1 MAANADVNAL
11 SLIFGTFFRGFKN
24 WEWTDSA
31 DFVEYEL
38 LNRIRDVVSVTFL
51 EKLCPKSTA
60 WRNLTLDT
68 EPISWPS
75 PLLGIMAL
83 AENKDL
89 SLTIHRWNWFT
100 IRYIFL
106 NYYEL

>member
-1 MAANADVNAL
+1 MAANADVKAL

-60 WRNLTLDT
+60 WRNLTLDI

-100 IRYIFL
+100 
-106 NYYEL
+106 